1 MGYYSVEDFVK
12 QKRQRG
18 NEAIVPPKANFFAAA
33 NHIRGLFEGKKLTY
47 GVMGG
52 LEMLCLGY
60 QREMHDLQIAYD
72 DRDFHRLKAKLEADQ
87 RCAYIDFTLVIQAN
101 DCSVRLPEGI
111 NSLFPAK
118 ILIRTGPA
126 YKDEGCTQA
135 ADIEVDLVPPGR
147 FMQRYH
153 SLPIYPNVQ
162 QASTEPLRVV
172 VLPTILSS

>member
-18 NEAIVPPKANFFAAA
+18 SKAIVPPKANFFAAA
-33 NHIRGLFEGKKLTY
+33 NHIRDLFEGKKLTY

-60 QREMHDLQIAYD
+60 QRDMHDLQIAYD
-72 DRDFHRLKAKLEADQ
+72 DRDFHRLKDKLEADR
-87 RCAYIDFTLVIQAN
+87 RCAYIDSALVIQAN
-101 DCSVRLPEGI
+101 DSSIRLPEGI

-118 ILIRTGPA
+118 ILIRTGPS

-147 FMQRYH
+147 FTQRYY
-153 SLPIYPNVQ
+153 S
-162 QASTEPLRVV
+162 
-172 VLPTILSS
+172 